1 MLNKNIKNLR
11 LKKGLSQEEL
21 ATKIYVVRQT
31 ISKWENGLSVPDS
44 EMIISL
50 ANVLDTTV
58 SELLGETIEE
68 NTANNLNTIS
78 EKLEAINLQF
88 LKKQI
93 EKTKRIRVVLTTIC
107 VINVAIFI
115 VLYFIKSPYLNWD
128 YSKPEYAVVGT
139 LLHGFE
145 FFFIRIAPII
155 LLLTVLGIV
164 LTYRKK

>member
-58 SELLGETIEE
+58 IELLGETIEE
-68 NTANNLNTIS
+68 NTANNLNTVS
-78 EKLEAINLQF
+78 EKLEAINLRF
-88 LKKQI
+88 LKK
-93 EKTKRIRVVLTTIC
+93 
-107 VINVAIFI
+107 
-115 VLYFIKSPYLNWD
+115 
-128 YSKPEYAVVGT
+128 
-139 LLHGFE
+139 
-145 FFFIRIAPII
+145 
-155 LLLTVLGIV
+155 
-164 LTYRKK
+164 